1 MSDHPAS
8 CDHRHKPGLTRQNT
22 VTTRRQRVGTR
33 APPLLPAFPQL
44 KSESSD
50 SMCPSTAEPG
60 TQNVAKTIVPSM
72 ISGHRYD
79 DQPGH
84 ADIAAKSRSDS
95 KDNTKLTVAIPAVS
109 QTA

>member
-1 MSDHPAS
+1 M
-8 CDHRHKPGLTRQNT
+8 HR
-22 VTTRRQRVGTR
+22 VTADADRRRQYKDNPEIEPV
-33 APPLLPAFPQL
+33 PQL
-44 KSESSD
+44 GAVRGQRHD
-50 SMCPSTAEPG
+50 P
-60 TQNVAKTIVPSM
+60 NVAKTIVPSM

-84 ADIAAKSRSDS
+84 ADIAARSRSDS

>member
-1 MSDHPAS
+1 VRYGAS
-8 CDHRHKPGLTRQNT
+8 ATIP
-22 VTTRRQRVGTR
+22 
-33 APPLLPAFPQL
+33 
-44 KSESSD
+44 
-50 SMCPSTAEPG
+50 
-60 TQNVAKTIVPSM
+60 NVAKTIVPSM

>member
-1 MSDHPAS
+1 
-8 CDHRHKPGLTRQNT
+8 
-22 VTTRRQRVGTR
+22 
-33 APPLLPAFPQL
+33 
-44 KSESSD
+44 
-50 SMCPSTAEPG
+50 
-60 TQNVAKTIVPSM
+60 M

>member
-1 MSDHPAS
+1 M
-8 CDHRHKPGLTRQNT
+8 HRITADADR
-22 VTTRRQRVGTR
+22 RRQYKDNPEIEPV
-33 APPLLPAFPQL
+33 PQL
-44 KSESSD
+44 GAVGASATI
-50 SMCPSTAEPG
+50 P
-60 TQNVAKTIVPSM
+60 NVAKTIVPSM